1 LENVDTLTGPYGS
14 TFSVVGF
21 SDAGSNKWTKVEGTQ
36 AWTLDETT
44 GTLTLAVGSSS
55 DYASWA
61 NDPSKGNIPGEPTLG
76 DFDNDG
82 MSNFMEYALGK
93 NPRVSSQP
101 AGVLSGNVIT
111 FTKGAD
117 AIANGDVSWVIE
129 TSPSLATGS
138 WTPQVTQAAG
148 NTALTIEYTLTP
160 GSPAKNFARLKA
172 SQP

>member
-1 LENVDTLTGPYGS
+1 MQRAFPARPELKEHV
-14 TFSVVGF
+14 
-21 SDAGSNKWTKVEGTQ
+21 
-36 AWTLDETT
+36 
-44 GTLTLAVGSSS
+44 
-55 DYASWA
+55 A
-61 NDPSKGNIPGEPTLG
+61 NRHVPL
-76 DFDNDG
+76 F
-82 MSNFMEYALGK
+82 ALGK
-93 NPRVSSQP
+93 DPRVSSQP